1 MKKAFIIGAGPA
13 GLTAAYEL
21 LKQSDEYE
29 VTVFEESFHMGGIS
43 KTVNYKGNRMD
54 MGGHRF
60 FSKVPEVNA
69 WWEQM
74 LPMQGAPA
82 ADDIMLQRDVPLEK
96 GGPDP
101 QKEDR
106 VMLNR
111 NRVSRIYFDQ
121 KFYDYPIQLKPE
133 LFMNMGFLQ
142 TMQVGFSYLASLI
155 HKRPENSL
163 EDFYINRF
171 GKKLYSMFFEHYTE
185 NLWGRHPR
193 DIDPSWGAQRVKG
206 LSIIAILKDILW
218 KIVPTK
224 KAHQVETSLIE
235 SFRYPKLGP
244 GELWD
249 VTASEIDSILSVG
262 VSYDDFID
270 LIARYG
276 NDENMQG
283 DVFLRWGYLI
293 HNTLFEDYEKP
304 LLIGAYYAHGIEQ
317 LPPELSNKN
326 TSSQY
331 FETTDGKRI
340 VKITAKGSI
349 RYVVENRSLA
359 KGPMPY
365 VEGDEVWNLSYDGAL
380 AAASDIEYDDQFE
393 VWFSEANV
401 TYYYDRFKSNYISP
415 AVPEQK

>member
-1 MKKAFIIGAGPA
+1 MFRSLFRRIVSP
-13 GLTAAYEL
+13 
-21 LKQSDEYE
+21 S
-29 VTVFEESFHMGGIS
+29 IS
-43 KTVNYKGNRMD
+43 CCFNT
-54 MGGHRF
+54 
-60 FSKVPEVNA
+60 
-69 WWEQM
+69 
-74 LPMQGAPA
+74 
-82 ADDIMLQRDVPLEK
+82 
-96 GGPDP
+96 
-101 QKEDR
+101 
-106 VMLNR
+106 
-111 NRVSRIYFDQ
+111 
-121 KFYDYPIQLKPE
+121 
-133 LFMNMGFLQ
+133 
-142 TMQVGFSYLASLI
+142 
-155 HKRPENSL
+155 
-163 EDFYINRF
+163 
-171 GKKLYSMFFEHYTE
+171 
-185 NLWGRHPR
+185 
-193 DIDPSWGAQRVKG
+193 
-206 LSIIAILKDILW
+206 
-218 KIVPTK
+218 VPTK
-224 KAHQVETSLIE
+224 AKALPNRMPPARCPPS
-235 SFRYPKLGP
+235 
-244 GELWD
+244 

-331 FETTDGKRI
+331 SETTDGKRI